1 MMIIMENLETML
13 SDAVNITSIL
23 NISDAKFH
31 KFRQLKKQM
40 SNISTPSPAGSPDP
54 SDLIG
59 LDSDA
64 VSQTVLKTINNI
76 GEADGDKMDEAEET
90 MEDLSGDLDTPVTIG
105 AEFFPAGSSSSLSGG
120 SSALTSVTL
129 SCVQT
134 SSSQLT
140 CLTSSS
146 GKIRNPFLLA
156 PLCTGNVYCF
166 DKLSDDCYNWKL
178 NILGETQRNL
188 NLDSQGTVIDSFHH
202 SWVYF

>member
-1 MMIIMENLETML
+1 MENLETML

-90 MEDLSGDLDTPVTIG
+90 LEDLGGDLDTPVTIG
-105 AEFFPAGSSSSLSGG
+105 AEFFPATSTLSCGPSS
-120 SSALTSVTL
+120 LTSVTL
-129 SCVQT
+129 SCVQS

-146 GKIRNPFLLA
+146 GKIGNPFFLA

-166 DKLSDDCYNWKL
+166 DKLSDY
-178 NILGETQRNL
+178 R
-188 NLDSQGTVIDSFHH
+188 
-202 SWVYF
+202 

>member
-1 MMIIMENLETML
+1 MIIMENLETML

-64 VSQTVLKTINNI
+64 VSQTVLKSINNI
-76 GEADGDKMDEAEET
+76 GEDDEDKMEDAEESL
-90 MEDLSGDLDTPVTIG
+90 EVLGGDLDTPVTIG
-105 AEFFPAGSSSSLSGG
+105 AEFFPAGSTSTLSCG
-120 SSALTSVTL
+120 SPSLTSVTL
-129 SCVQT
+129 SCVQS

-146 GKIRNPFLLA
+146 GKSINPFLHA
-156 PLCTGNVYCF
+156 PLCSRNVNCLDTLPDY
-166 DKLSDDCYNWKL
+166 LSM
-178 NILGETQRNL
+178 IAIIER
-188 NLDSQGTVIDSFHH
+188 
-202 SWVYF
+202 

>member
-1 MMIIMENLETML
+1 MENLETML

-31 KFRQLKKQM
+31 KFRALKKQM

-64 VSQTVLKTINNI
+64 VSQTVLKSINNMRD
-76 GEADGDKMDEAEET
+76 ADEDKMDEAEET
-90 MEDLSGDLDTPVTIG
+90 LDDLGGDLDTPVTIG
-105 AEFFPAGSSSSLSGG
+105 AEFFPAGSTSLS
-120 SSALTSVTL
+120 SLTSVTL
-129 SCVQT
+129 SCVQS

-146 GKIRNPFLLA
+146 GK
-156 PLCTGNVYCF
+156 
-166 DKLSDDCYNWKL
+166 S
-178 NILGETQRNL
+178 
-188 NLDSQGTVIDSFHH
+188 
-202 SWVYF
+202 